1 MTATL
6 TQLAER
12 KSFMGALIASALAV
26 FVCFAL
32 AIATPSC
39 AYFKSTLG
47 PALAS
52 CGTTTGLTAA
62 SQFDTIVADA
72 LTSSNFQAALTAL
85 ENDGEAAAVT
95 GVLCAVQKV
104 AFSSATL
111 AVAPNGVV
119 ASAITPAVF
128 VSPKYSTVQVANARA
143 YLSAHK

>member
-6 TQLAER
+6 IALAER
-12 KSFMGALIASALAV
+12 KSFMSALIASALAV

-32 AIATPSC
+32 AVATPGC

-62 SQFDTIVADA
+62 SQFDTIVQAA
-72 LTSSNFQAALTAL
+72 LISSNFQAALTAL
-85 ENDGEAAAVT
+85 ENDGETDAVT

-104 AFSSATL
+104 AFSSAT
-111 AVAPNGVV
+111 VSTQTVQ
-119 ASAITPAVF
+119 PAVLL
-128 VSPKYSTVQVANARA
+128 PKYSTAQVANARL
-143 YLSAHK
+143 YLSNHK

>member
-1 MTATL
+1 MTATF
-6 TQLAER
+6 TALAER

-32 AIATPSC
+32 AIATPGC

-85 ENDGEAAAVT
+85 ENDGETDAVT

-104 AFSSATL
+104 AFSSAT
-111 AVAPNGVV
+111 VSTQTVQ
-119 ASAITPAVF
+119 PAVF
-128 VSPKYSTVQVANARA
+128 VPKFSTVQVVNARA